1 MSRLRSSLL
10 VVIAA
15 LLTMGQG
22 DNPLLNVRVRRL
34 GEQLGCLCGC
44 GASVTSCNMLQC
56 HFALPARQKLLK
68 MVEAGESD
76 QAIFAA
82 FVKENGPRILLK
94 PPAEGFNL
102 VGWLMP
108 FAAIVAGLAFV
119 WWLIGR
125 FRRPLAAAGGPQ
137 VDESVLARYRERI
150 DKDTE
155 NLD

>member
-1 MSRLRSSLL
+1 M
-10 VVIAA
+10 IAA

-22 DNPLLNVRVRRL
+22 DNPLLNVRVRQL
-34 GEQLGCLCGC
+34 GEQLGCQCGC

-76 QAIFAA
+76 QAILAS
-82 FVKENGPRILLK
+82 FVRENGPRILLK

-108 FAAIVAGLAFV
+108 FAALVAGLAFL
-119 WWLIGR
+119 WWVIKR
-125 FRRPLAAAGGPQ
+125 FRKPLAPAGGPAL
-137 VDESVLARYRERI
+137 DDSVLERYRERI